1 MPEHLL
7 DPTGL
12 NQWFSLD
19 QQRNYVSKLT
29 GRHGLTR
36 RRAEY
41 FVKLWA
47 YLLLKQQQET
57 GKRLVKPLTELSPLI
72 GAIPCTHREAAEL
85 FYSHQDRGSDRAAG
99 MMIDQLASLGLIK
112 KQFDGS
118 TICIQ
123 IRHLPELTPPPP
135 PEKPIE
141 VKTDAFNPRTDTVLA
156 ANLII
161 RNYNW
166 LNREGT
172 PMHRI
177 TTLLRGWAQQYP
189 IGMRVLRRCDN
200 ENVVGFY
207 MLYPT
212 ARESEEKFFLPPSKS
227 LYVTVNVETDPMILA
242 TPGDRDCTVAF
253 VRSWTVDAPFLQK
266 GYLTQFVQDVQQ
278 TLSQMHQ
285 EFPNLCDL
293 YAMVFHPEH
302 DELRIALGF
311 QKTVEDTQLPL
322 SWIYQ
327 PVDRFLVLDVP
338 QALANFQ
345 VSQPDELATL
355 QRL

>member
-1 MPEHLL
+1 MN
-7 DPTGL
+7 PTSL

-47 YLLLKQQQET
+47 YLLLKQQQEL
-57 GKRLVKPLTELSPLI
+57 GKRLQPLSELSPLT

-85 FYSHQDRGSDRAAG
+85 FYSHKDRGSDRAAG

-112 KQFDGS
+112 KKFDGS

-123 IRHLPELTPPPP
+123 IHPGIGCDCGGDPPP
-135 PEKPIE
+135 KPIQL
-141 VKTDAFNPRTDTVLA
+141 KTDAFNPRTDAIPA
-156 ANLII
+156 ANLIV
-161 RNYNW
+161 RNYSW
-166 LNREGT
+166 LNPEGT
-172 PMHRI
+172 PTHRI
-177 TTLLRGWAQQYP
+177 ARLLRDWAQQYL

-227 LYVTVNVETDPMILA
+227 LYVTVNVETDPIALA

-278 TLSQMHQ
+278 TLTQMQQ

-327 PVDRFLVLDVP
+327 PVDRFLALDVL

-345 VSQPDELATL
+345 PSLPEES
-355 QRL
+355 

>member
-7 DPTGL
+7 DPTSL

-29 GRHGLTR
+29 GRNGLTR

-47 YLLLKQQQET
+47 YLLLKQQEEM
-57 GKRLVKPLTELSPLI
+57 GKRLVQPLKELSPI
-72 GAIPCTHREAAEL
+72 VGAIPCTHREAAEL
-85 FYSHQDRGSDRAAG
+85 FYSDKERGSDRAAG
-99 MMIDQLASLGLIK
+99 MMIDQLVSLGLIK
-112 KQFDGS
+112 KKFDGS

-123 IRHLPELTPPPP
+123 IRPLPELNPRPQSQQ
-135 PEKPIE
+135 PIQ
-141 VKTDAFNPRTDTVLA
+141 VKTDAFNPRNDAVPA
-156 ANLII
+156 ASLII
-161 RNYNW
+161 RNYSW
-166 LNREGT
+166 LNPEGT
-172 PMHRI
+172 PTHRI
-177 TTLLRGWAQQYP
+177 ARLLRGWAQQYP
-189 IGMRVLRRCDN
+189 SGMRVLRRCDN

-212 ARESEEKFFLPPSKS
+212 ATQSEVNFFLPPSKS
-227 LYVTVNVETDPMILA
+227 FYLISHLETDPMAFA

-253 VRSWTVDAPFLQK
+253 VRSWTVDAAFLQQ
-266 GYLTQFVQDVQQ
+266 GYLTQFVEDVQQ
-278 TLSQMHQ
+278 TLSQMQQ

-302 DELRIALGF
+302 DELRTALGF

-327 PVDRFLVLDVP
+327 AVDRFLALDVS
-338 QALANFQ
+338 QALANLKI
-345 VSQPDELATL
+345 SLPE
-355 QRL
+355 

>member
-1 MPEHLL
+1 MNPSS
-7 DPTGL
+7 L
-12 NQWFSLD
+12 NQWFSPEE
-19 QQRNYVSKLT
+19 QRKYVSKLT
-29 GRHGLTR
+29 GRNGLTR

-47 YLLLKQQQET
+47 YLQLKQQNEMGQ
-57 GKRLVKPLTELSPLI
+57 RLVQPLTELSPLT

-85 FYSHQDRGSDRAAG
+85 FYSHKDRGSDRAAG

-112 KQFDGS
+112 KKFDGS

-123 IRHLPELTPPPP
+123 IRHLPELTPPPQP
-135 PEKPIE
+135 SQPIQ
-141 VKTDAFNPRTDTVLA
+141 VKTDAFNPRTDAVPA
-156 ANLII
+156 ANLIV
-161 RNYNW
+161 RNYSW
-166 LNREGT
+166 LNPEGT
-172 PMHRI
+172 PTHRI
-177 TTLLRGWAQQYP
+177 ARLLRGWAQQYLS
-189 IGMRVLRRCDN
+189 GMRVLRRCDN

-212 ARESEEKFFLPPSKS
+212 ARESEERFFLPPSKS
-227 LYVTVNVETDPMILA
+227 LYVTVNIETDPMALA

-266 GYLTQFVQDVQQ
+266 DYLTQFVQDVQQ
-278 TLSQMHQ
+278 TLSRMQH

-327 PVDRFLVLDVP
+327 PVDRFLALDVP

-345 VSQPDELATL
+345 PSLPEEL
-355 QRL
+355 

>member
-1 MPEHLL
+1 MNPRS
-7 DPTGL
+7 L

-47 YLLLKQQQET
+47 YLLLKQQEEM
-57 GKRLVKPLTELSPLI
+57 GNRLVQPLRELSPLI

-85 FYSHQDRGSDRAAG
+85 FYSHKDRGSDRAAG
-99 MMIDQLASLGLIK
+99 MMIDQLVYLRLIK
-112 KQFDGS
+112 KKFDGS
-118 TICIQ
+118 TICIE
-123 IRHLPELTPPPP
+123 IRPLPELTPPPQ
-135 PEKPIE
+135 PEQPIE
-141 VKTDAFNPRTDTVLA
+141 VKTDAFNPSTDAVAA
-156 ANLII
+156 ANLIV
-161 RNYNW
+161 RNYSW
-166 LNREGT
+166 LNPEGT
-172 PMHRI
+172 PTYRI
-177 TTLLRGWAQQYP
+177 VRLLRGWAQQYP

-212 ARESEEKFFLPPSKS
+212 ATQSEEKFFLTPSKS
-227 LYVTVNVETDPMILA
+227 LYVTVNTETDPMTLA

-266 GYLTQFVQDVQQ
+266 GYLTQFVEDVQQ
-278 TLSQMHQ
+278 TLRQMQQ

-327 PVDRFLVLDVP
+327 PVDRFLALDVP
-338 QALANFQ
+338 QALANLRL
-345 VSQPDELATL
+345 SLPEDLSLTL
-355 QRL
+355 RL